1 MNPDVI
7 LEFSNITKQ
16 FSKGQV
22 TALDDVSATVR
33 RGEVVAILGEN
44 GAGKTTLID
53 LILGLTTPTAGRIE
67 VNGQSSR
74 NAVNAQQ
81 VGAILQTGGLL
92 PDVTVEDTLKMIASG
107 YSEHVALADVVK
119 QARLEPLLKRKVGK
133 CSGGEQQRLKCAL
146 ALLGDPEL
154 IVLDEPTAGMDPSAR
169 RNFWA
174 DIHARAER
182 GTTVL
187 FTTHYMDEAE
197 DFSKRIIMLHK
208 GRIMADLDTPSMLA
222 LSKSVLVEAN
232 FPGAAPELS
241 ERTEVDEVTWLSSA
255 AGEPAGTSRRVR
267 LRTRDSDS
275 LLRHLVTETD
285 ATDFT
290 VQRAKLDDI
299 FISMQRDADVAA
311 DATPDVAVAAGN

>member
-1 MNPDVI
+1 MKTRTPEMLRIHQV
-7 LEFSNITKQ
+7 TKQ

-22 TALDDVSATVR
+22 TAVDSVSATIH

-53 LILGLTTPTAGRIE
+53 LILGLTKPTAGSIE
-67 VNGQSSR
+67 VNGHSPR
-74 NAVNAQQ
+74 GAVNASQ

-92 PDVTVEDTLKMIASG
+92 PDVTVADTLKMIASG
-107 YSEHVALADVVK
+107 YSEHVPLADVVK

-133 CSGGEQQRLKCAL
+133 CSGGEQQRLKFAL

-174 DIHARAER
+174 DIHARAAR
-182 GTTVL
+182 GTTIL

-197 DFSKRIIMLHK
+197 DFAERIIMLHK
-208 GRIMADLDTPSMLA
+208 GRILADLDTPSMLA
-222 LSKSVLVEAN
+222 LNESSLVEAN
-232 FPGAAPELS
+232 FSDGAAKLS
-241 ERTEVDEVTWLSSA
+241 HRADVDEITVLNGSSDRQLGA
-255 AGEPAGTSRRVR
+255 SGQRVR
-267 LRTRDSDS
+267 LRTKDSDA
-275 LLRHLVTETD
+275 LLRYLVTETD
-285 ATDFT
+285 ACDVT

-299 FISMQRDADVAA
+299 FISLQHEAEMADM
-311 DATPDVAVAAGN
+311 AGISRR